1 MGKPELIAEIVA
13 EGGSIKFFKDKK
25 LKKDIFFLI
34 TNEDYFNNEDDES
47 TESGLYDRLS
57 DLLKETLELY
67 PVFMLNPIYIN
78 KEYKKELFSCLS
90 EYSLSRGIN
99 LDAWCG
105 VLK

>member
-1 MGKPELIAEIVA
+1 MGKPVLIAEIVA

-67 PVFMLNPIYIN
+67 PVFMLHPIYIH